1 MSEHTNP
8 VEIDDLIV
16 LLLGATPDNAVKGIT
31 RLEKMIFVLERETP
45 VGELLTEESEYQ
57 PYRFGPFSPKIYEA
71 VESLRAAGLVWDT
84 ATDTDEQA
92 EFQATFDLG

>member
-31 RLEKMIFVLERETP
+31 PLEKMIFVLERETP

-57 PYRFGPFSPKIYEA
+57 PYRFGQKLTTACPHPFS
-71 VESLRAAGLVWDT
+71 R
-84 ATDTDEQA
+84 A
-92 EFQATFDLG
+92 EFAHLLIVRGRVRAVKEHVDAPQSE